1 MIVSMRRVAQRGG
14 IAFTLCLAVLGIVVL
29 IHLALYAAA
38 HAHAAHHHAPGAQTA
53 ISAGG
58 SNTDPPAA
66 VPSEHAPCPRLPV
79 DHDHRLCGAA
89 AGAQITDVR
98 PLLQTGPT
106 LADPMSTEVPAA
118 PSPPP
123 ARRSSRP
130 ACPPPGAVLLV
141 LKSVS
146 RV

>member
-1 MIVSMRRVAQRGG
+1 MIVSIRRVARRGG
-14 IAFTLCLAVLGIVVL
+14 IAFTLCLTVLGIVVL

-38 HAHAAHHHAPGAQTA
+38 HAHAAHHHASGARTA
-53 ISAGG
+53 ISSGG
-58 SNTDPPAA
+58 PNTEPPAA
-66 VPSEHAPCPRLPV
+66 LPSEHAPCPSLPV

-89 AGAQITDVR
+89 AGAQITDMR
-98 PLLQTGPT
+98 PLLQTGPAV
-106 LADPMSTEVPAA
+106 ADPMSTEVPAT

-123 ARRSSRP
+123 AQRSSRP
-130 ACPPPGAVLLV
+130 ACPPPGAALLV

>member
-1 MIVSMRRVAQRGG
+1 MIVSIRRVARRGG
-14 IAFTLCLAVLGIVVL
+14 IAFTLCLTVLGIVVL

-58 SNTDPPAA
+58 SNTGPPAA

-89 AGAQITDVR
+89 AGAQITDMR
-98 PLLQTGPT
+98 PLLQTGPAV
-106 LADPMSTEVPAA
+106 ADTMSTEVPA
-118 PSPPP
+118 PPSSPPT
-123 ARRSSRP
+123 RRSSRP
-130 ACPPPGAVLLV
+130 ACPPPGAALLV

>member
-1 MIVSMRRVAQRGG
+1 MRRVAQRGG
-14 IAFTLCLAVLGIVVL
+14 IAFTLCLTVLGIVVL
-29 IHLALYAAA
+29 IHLALYVAA

-58 SNTDPPAA
+58 SNTEPPAA
-66 VPSEHAPCPRLPV
+66 VPSEHEPCPRLPI

-98 PLLQTGPT
+98 PSLQTGP
-106 LADPMSTEVPAA
+106 AAGDPMSTEVPAT

-123 ARRSSRP
+123 TQRSSRP
-130 ACPPPGAVLLV
+130 ADPPPGAVLLV